1 MQSRTISP
9 KWNFT
14 CIIYHQT
21 YRYSITNDVKTPP
34 SSFKSILTLDQSYRK
49 RERESLRCP
58 RYTRECFN
66 TTISQAISILEEIP
80 LARNRPEAHPPLSSK
95 KKEKKKEISLLHPP
109 HLPFSR
115 KGITDFLLIFFHRVF
130 FSPPKIQRFN
140 FPASPLRRIS
150 GFDHHYPSATF
161 RNFHRNPT
169 INAFTRIRKSHKP
182 RRVPLSPPP
191 PHKSYLTQ
199 PHVEIV
205 IDRAASAVTH
215 KPERATRT

>member
-49 RERESLRCP
+49 RERERACVALDTLVNVSTPQFPRQFPFSRRFHSL
-58 RYTRECFN
+58 
-66 TTISQAISILEEIP
+66 EIVQK
-80 LARNRPEAHPPLSSK
+80 RIHLSLLKRRK
-95 KKEKKKEISLLHPP
+95 KKRNLASSPP

-130 FSPPKIQRFN
+130 FSPPNIQRFN

-182 RRVPLSPPP
+182 RRVPPS

>member
-9 KWNFT
+9 EWNFT

-95 KKEKKKEISLLHPP
+95 KKEKKKKSRFFTPP
-109 HLPFSR
+109 PSFLEERNHRFSSNFLPPSFLFAAQDSKIQFSR
-115 KGITDFLLIFFHRVF
+115 
-130 FSPPKIQRFN
+130 
-140 FPASPLRRIS
+140 
-150 GFDHHYPSATF
+150 
-161 RNFHRNPT
+161 
-169 INAFTRIRKSHKP
+169 
-182 RRVPLSPPP
+182 LST
-191 PHKSYLTQ
+191 S
-199 PHVEIV
+199 
-205 IDRAASAVTH
+205 SN
-215 KPERATRT
+215 